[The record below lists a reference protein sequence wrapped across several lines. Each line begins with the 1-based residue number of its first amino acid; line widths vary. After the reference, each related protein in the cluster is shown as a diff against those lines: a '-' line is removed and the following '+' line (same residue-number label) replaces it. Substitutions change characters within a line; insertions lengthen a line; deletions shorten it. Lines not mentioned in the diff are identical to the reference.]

1 MNTATMTATTLR
13 PTKNQTANRADK
25 NKRALDLFI
34 AGAATVALIPL
45 FALISLAIAL
55 TSRGPVLFR
64 QTRVG
69 ENGLPFE
76 ILKFRTMYV
85 DAERRREQLL
95 VTSDRRG
102 VCFKSKNDPR
112 ITKVGRFLRRTS
124 LDELPQLFN
133 VLKGEMSLVGPR
145 PALQSEVAAYPAHA
159 MGRLACKPGITGI
172 WQVSGRADINFE
184 TMVSMDIAYAR
195 SKSTVLD
202 IMILALTGRAIL
214 FGRGA
219 Y

>member
-1 MNTATMTATTLR
+1 MTTATMTATTFR
-13 PTKNQTANRADK
+13 PAKNQSGKRADM

-34 AGAATVALIPL
+34 TGAATVALIPL

-64 QTRVG
+64 QTRIG
-69 ENGLPFE
+69 ENGVPFE
-76 ILKFRTMYV
+76 ILKFRTMFV

-112 ITKVGRFLRRTS
+112 ITKVGRILRRTS

>member
-1 MNTATMTATTLR
+1 MTTATMTATTFR
-13 PTKNQTANRADK
+13 PAKNQSGKRADM

-34 AGAATVALIPL
+34 TGAATVALIPL

-64 QTRVG
+64 QTRIG
-69 ENGLPFE
+69 ENGVPFE
-76 ILKFRTMYV
+76 ILKFRTMFV

-102 VCFKSKNDPR
+102 VCFKAKNDPR
-112 ITKVGRFLRRTS
+112 ITKVGRILRRTS